1 MSHKY
6 TYSRSRPYYRRHP
19 RLRIR
24 LYLFFFRHIMLFF
37 ILFLVGIIL

>member
-1 MSHKY
+1 MSHRY
-6 TYSRSRPYYRRHP
+6 RDRRSRPYYRRHP
-19 RLRIR
+19 RLRIC